1 MRKMLLTVV
10 FVLGLMSSM
19 LMGCDG
25 NRRSVHYRRPQ
36 IRPTI
41 HRPIRPAPM
50 IRRPVHPIRRHPAP
64 MIRRPVPMG
73 RHRSGKIVP
82 SRRPVRPIHRSGK
95 IVPSRR

>member
-1 MRKMLLTVV
+1 MLLTVV

-50 IRRPVHPIRRHPAP
+50 IRRPV
-64 MIRRPVPMG
+64 PMG
-73 RHRSGKIVP
+73 RHRSGKIEP